1 MPKIVDP
8 EARRRAVADAV
19 FRVARRDGLENAS
32 LRNVA
37 QEAGLAVGSVRHYFA
52 DHSDLMLFA
61 MRELARRVEG
71 RVRDHAERLLA
82 TPPADGRGD
91 RAVLVEE
98 LLAEFLPLDQ
108 ARHDEAVL
116 WLAFCTAARVRP
128 ELRPSADG
136 IHTGMRELIERVLH
150 EGRSAGG
157 FPEHLD
163 VPTEAL
169 RLLALLDGLT
179 LTSVLHPDRLPAD
192 DMRRVLRLHLRSL
205 RGGKD

>member
-61 MRELARRVEG
+61 MRELARRVED
-71 RVRDHAERLLA
+71 RVRGHAERLLA
-82 TPPADGRGD
+82 TPPAPE
-91 RAVLVEE
+91 RAALVEE

-108 ARHDEAVL
+108 DRHDEAVL
-116 WLAFCTAARVRP
+116 WLAFGTAARVRP
-128 ELRPSADG
+128 ELRPSADSL
-136 IHTGMRELIERVLH
+136 HTGMRELVERVLR
-150 EGRSAGG
+150 ETRSAGG
-157 FPEHLD
+157 LPEDLD

-169 RLLALLDGLT
+169 RTLALIDGLT
-179 LTSVLHPDRLPAD
+179 LTAVLHPDRVPAD

-205 RGGKD
+205 RGDGG

>member
-61 MRELARRVEG
+61 MRELARRVEA
-71 RVRDHAERLLA
+71 RVRDHAEHLLA
-82 TPPADGRGD
+82 TPPADN
-91 RAVLVEE
+91 RAALVED

-128 ELRPSADG
+128 ELRPSADR

-150 EGRSAGG
+150 EAQNAGG
-157 FPEHLD
+157 FPNHLD
-163 VPTEAL
+163 IPTEAL

-179 LTSVLHPDRLPAD
+179 LTSVLHPARLPAD

-205 RGGKD
+205 RGEKN

>member
-37 QEAGLAVGSVRHYFA
+37 EEAGLAVGSVRHYFA
-52 DHSDLMLFA
+52 GHSELMLFA
-61 MRELARRVEG
+61 MRELARRVES
-71 RVRDHAERLLA
+71 RVRGRAERLLA
-82 TPPADGRGD
+82 SPSGPD
-91 RAVLVEE
+91 RAALVEE
-98 LLAEFLPLDQ
+98 LLAEFLPLDA

-116 WLAFCTAARVRP
+116 WLAFTTAARVRP
-128 ELRPSADG
+128 ELRPRADEL
-136 IHTGMRELIERVLH
+136 HAGMRELLDRVLG
-150 EGRSAGG
+150 EGRRAGG
-157 FPEHLD
+157 FPEDLD
-163 VPTEAL
+163 VPVETL

-179 LTSVLHPDRLPAD
+179 LTAVLQPGHVTAD

-205 RGGKD
+205 KGV